1 MSRCARA
8 CNDFRVRRN
17 GKGLRRRA
25 LRKCVEGPRHRS
37 CRTQPG
43 TEGSN
48 PSPSSRESVSG
59 VTLSS
64 WSRTPAFRAGFR
76 ATFPAR
82 SAESPRDAN
91 SAPTRGNVS
100 VWPYSSTAFPAM
112 RSRRAAVLKARDWSQ
127 TRSGFLGAQ
136 ECRWILRDRTGI
148 KQSRARSADRASRVA
163 NGSVR
168 ATFAP
173 SDRAAGALR
182 GSLG

>member
-1 MSRCARA
+1 
-8 CNDFRVRRN
+8 
-17 GKGLRRRA
+17 
-25 LRKCVEGPRHRS
+25 
-37 CRTQPG
+37 
-43 TEGSN
+43 
-48 PSPSSRESVSG
+48 

-82 SAESPRDAN
+82 SAESPRDSN
-91 SAPTRGNVS
+91 SAPTRGNTS

-136 ECRWILRDRTGI
+136 ECWWILRDRTGI

-173 SDRAAGALR
+173 SDRAVSRRCHRDRPPKLSPVPAALVPGRNRRTVAGR
-182 GSLG
+182 YHRTDPGSSGGINKTPQCSSTR